1 MMEIRKGAKLVGYI
15 VERLREEYEDIQI
28 GKTVVQKMVY
38 LSGIDSEIDFD
49 YSMYHYGPFSK
60 RTAGALDLSKKY
72 GYVSMEWDPEK
83 GYFIEPTGEFSEE
96 GLDTEIKKTVDEVV
110 EKYGKYKAIEL
121 SMIATG
127 IYVKENFDYGSEEE
141 LVEAVSSI
149 KSEHDKEW
157 IKELLLGE
165 GIIGQGE

>member
-1 MMEIRKGAKLVGYI
+1 MRD
-15 VERLREEYEDIQI
+15 EYEDMQI

-38 LSGIDSEIDFD
+38 ISGIGSEIDFD

-72 GYVSMEWDPEK
+72 GYVEMEWDPAK
-83 GYFIEPTGEFSEE
+83 GYFIEPTGEFTGE
-96 GLDTEIKKTVDEVV
+96 GLDAEIKRTVDEVV
-110 EKYGKYKAIEL
+110 ERYGKYKAIEL

-127 IYVKENFDYGSEEE
+127 IYVKENFDYDSDEE

-149 KSEHDKEW
+149 KSEHDKDW